1 MNKLKEQIM
10 LSLIR
15 LSNLSCNSNMVVF
28 SFIAYQDQ
36 EEINDH
42 LSEDITS
49 IRAWWRDNSFLTI
62 QTIYLSHYVFSARG

>member
-42 LSEDITS
+42 LS
-49 IRAWWRDNSFLTI
+49 
-62 QTIYLSHYVFSARG
+62 